1 MIKLEFTIS
10 IKAPKEKVWY
20 SLWDDEN
27 YENWTTA
34 FCEGSYAIS
43 SWEEGSKIH
52 FLSPSGGG
60 MYSKISENKPFES
73 MVFAHIGN
81 IDNLKELPL
90 DDETKQWTGCEERY
104 TLTEKNEV
112 TTLMVS
118 VDALEQYID
127 FFKGTFPK
135 ALENI
140 KAIAENPT
148 VKSITVRTAIEATV
162 EQVWHFF
169 TQPEHITK
177 WNFASDDWHC
187 PAAEN
192 NLQVGGTFN
201 YTMASKDE
209 PIAFDFEGTYEAI
222 ETHKKIVYKIAD
234 GRKVVVKFDVLD
246 DNVILTE
253 IFEPENVHSIA
264 LQRDG
269 WQAILDNF
277 KKHIN

>member
-1 MIKLEFTIS
+1 MKKLAFTIS

-20 SLWDDEN
+20 SLWDEEN

-34 FCEGSYAIS
+34 FCDGSYAIS

-104 TLTEKNEV
+104 TLTEENEI
-112 TTLMVS
+112 TTLTVS
-118 VDALEQYID
+118 VDALEQYSA
-127 FFKGTFPK
+127 FFEGSFPK

-187 PAAEN
+187 PAAKN

-209 PIAFDFEGTYEAI
+209 PVAFDFEGTYEAI

-234 GRKVVVKFDVLD
+234 GRKVLVKFDVLD
-246 DNVILTE
+246 DKVILTE

>member
-1 MIKLEFTIS
+1 MKKLEFTIS

-20 SLWDDEN
+20 SLWDEEN

-104 TLTEKNEV
+104 ILTEKNEV

>member
-1 MIKLEFTIS
+1 MKKLEFTIS

-209 PIAFDFEGTYEAI
+209 PIAFGFEGTYEAI

-246 DNVILTE
+246 DKVILTE